1 MSVANEILIS
11 VDGEAIGDD
20 LVENLLV
27 GGVEFTPTLKLPRQD
42 VHAHIPA
49 SQPQEVLSYN
59 QKFGRVILFPL
70 RSIRPSVRRRG
81 SGSHGAFSTACETF
95 CVPMAAANSRT
106 NVSGDRRGH

>member
-20 LVENLLV
+20 SLENLLV

-49 SQPQEVLSYN
+49 S
-59 QKFGRVILFPL
+59 
-70 RSIRPSVRRRG
+70 RSRRFYPFTIRNLDV
-81 SGSHGAFSTACETF
+81 
-95 CVPMAAANSRT
+95 
-106 NVSGDRRGH
+106 